1 MMENLQQIADLIGQC
16 TDCDLYAS
24 RINAVPGEGDSN
36 AEIMFIGEGPG
47 QHEDRQGRPFVGA
60 SGNLLDEMLK
70 AIGLSRET
78 VFIANMVKCRPP
90 RNRDPH
96 PDEILACSKYLDR
109 QIEVIN
115 PLVIVTLGRFSLSKF
130 FPGEGITKARGSIRY
145 YGARPIYPMLHPAA
159 ALYRREL
166 KEIISQDFKAL
177 PDILKDLR
185 RLRLTESRTHNA
197 STNTDEPPTQ
207 MTLFKEIL

>member
-16 TDCDLYAS
+16 TDCDLHAC
-24 RINAVPGEGDSN
+24 RLNVVPGEGDSN

-60 SGNLLDEMLK
+60 AGNLLDEMLR
-70 AIGLSRET
+70 AIGLSRGS

-90 RNRDPH
+90 SNRDPH

-109 QIEVIN
+109 QIEIIN
-115 PLVIVTLGRFSLSKF
+115 PLVVVTLGRFSLGKF
-130 FPGEGITKARGSIRY
+130 FPGEGISKVRGSIRY
-145 YGARPIYPMLHPAA
+145 YEGRPIYPMLHPAA

-166 KEIISQDFKAL
+166 KETIYQDFKAL
-177 PDILKDLR
+177 PNILNKLR
-185 RLRLTESRTHNA
+185 RSKLTEFQPDPS
-197 STNTDEPPTQ
+197 STDTDEPPKQ
-207 MTLFKEIL
+207 MSLF